1 MACVGAFNKAA
12 TSGNSQAVN
21 MLGALTEAIE
31 PRRATRPA
39 NSSAVCDTQH
49 TRTGCS
55 GVPCTATGCLPRSCF
70 LQVDRLRRHSIR

>member
-12 TSGNSQAVN
+12 TSGKSQAAT

-39 NSSAVCDTQH
+39 NSSAVCDTS
-49 TRTGCS
+49 TPERDARAS
-55 GVPCTATGCLPRSCF
+55 PALRPDVYP
-70 LQVDRLRRHSIR
+70 DRVFAVR